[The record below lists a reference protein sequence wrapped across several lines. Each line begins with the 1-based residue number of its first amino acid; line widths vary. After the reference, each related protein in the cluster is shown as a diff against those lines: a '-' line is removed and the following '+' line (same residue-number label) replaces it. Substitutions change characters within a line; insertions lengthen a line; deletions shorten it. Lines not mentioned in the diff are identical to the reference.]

1 LLIVWIGTTNV
12 VIFDALSYFA
22 FAFALMFMSVRET
35 TQTSSEQANI
45 SYSILDAVR
54 LMIRNK
60 IILSTTLMF
69 MAFNVGLGA
78 LTVFLPLISAQIQAG
93 SSEVFGLL
101 LGALALGEVVSA
113 WLAGSLILNMT
124 LGKRIA
130 LAQILSGLSLA
141 LLLMGPSAFW
151 VVATGLFLLGFFSA
165 PLTIWAQTLRM
176 QVIPPEMRGRTF
188 ALLRTLMQG
197 ATPLGGALAGFLLP
211 VWGMHMIVGLSSLVI
226 GTPGLAGTQVGE
238 LMKAGKD

>member
-1 LLIVWIGTTNV
+1 
-12 VIFDALSYFA
+12 
-22 FAFALMFMSVRET
+22 M
-35 TQTSSEQANI
+35 
-45 SYSILDAVR
+45 
-54 LMIRNK
+54 
-60 IILSTTLMF
+60 
-69 MAFNVGLGA
+69 
-78 LTVFLPLISAQIQAG
+78 
-93 SSEVFGLL
+93 L

-113 WLAGSLILNMT
+113 WLAGSLILKMT

-141 LLLMGPSAFW
+141 PLLMGPSAFW

-176 QVIPPEMRGRTF
+176 QVISPEMRGRTF

-211 VWGMHMIVGLSSLVI
+211 VWGMQIIVGLSSLVI
-226 GTPGLAGTQVGE
+226 GAPGVAGTQVGE
-238 LMKAGKD
+238 LMKAGNE

>member
-1 LLIVWIGTTNV
+1 
-12 VIFDALSYFA
+12 A
-22 FAFALMFMSVRET
+22 M
-35 TQTSSEQANI
+35 
-45 SYSILDAVR
+45 
-54 LMIRNK
+54 
-60 IILSTTLMF
+60 
-69 MAFNVGLGA
+69 
-78 LTVFLPLISAQIQAG
+78 TVYLPLISDQIATG
-93 SSEVFGLL
+93 SSQVFGVL
-101 LGALALGEVVSA
+101 LGALALGEVLSA

-141 LLLMGPSAFW
+141 LLLIGPSAFW
-151 VVATGLFLLGFFSA
+151 SVATGLFLLGFFSA

-211 VWGMHMIVGLSSLVI
+211 VWGMQWIVGLSSLVI
-226 GTPGLAGTQVGE
+226 GTPGLAGLQVEELTQ
-238 LMKAGKD
+238 AGHNTSLAG